1 MSDVAKRLMFASES
15 APTDEAASCQTPH
28 TPCIS
33 RWQFVAFLQG
43 CDILTVIL
51 AAVGAWYYAT
61 RDAAAQALM
70 LFAAQAPSVWESL
83 AFAVVLAAV
92 LHCLLRVFGGYR
104 FATTIA
110 PIRSSAIFI
119 ACWCVLCAPLL
130 AIALIQLPAD
140 NPGRVW
146 MVTWFAAAG
155 LLMSGLRPVIS
166 IAGQW
171 LRAQGVLGY
180 TICIVGSGAA
190 AVACAERARHDPSGI
205 TVVGYFDN
213 VGAEGHGI
221 PGVPRLGGLADVL
234 PFLARRQLG
243 AVVIALKLTEQ
254 RKITDM
260 VTALRRHPIR
270 VLLAPW
276 FDEAGDAPF
285 ATKSMQT
292 DIGGM
297 ALYIVSERPV
307 AGWCWVFKDLQD
319 RSLALAALLF
329 LSPVLLGA
337 AVAIKLSSPGPVLF
351 RQVRRGY
358 GGKQFRIFKFRTM
371 HQAASLGG
379 QNRLTLTRRDDPRI
393 FPVGGWLR
401 RTSLDELPQLFNVI
415 LGDMWLVGPRP
426 HSPLAEAAGVIYADA
441 VADYIARYRI
451 KPGIT
456 GWAQVNGW
464 RGPTETLEQIS
475 RRVQCD
481 LDYIERWSPWF
492 DARIVIATVSGGLKH
507 ENAF

>member
-1 MSDVAKRLMFASES
+1 MSDVAKRLPFVSDT
-15 APTDEAASCQTPH
+15 APMDDSASCQTPRM
-28 TPCIS
+28 PLIS
-33 RWQFVAFLQG
+33 RWQFVACLQG
-43 CDILTVIL
+43 CEILTVIL
-51 AAVGAWYYAT
+51 ASVAARSYVMH
-61 RDAAAQALM
+61 DAGTQPLT
-70 LFAAQAPSVWESL
+70 VWESL
-83 AFAVVLAAV
+83 GSAVGLAAM

-104 FATTIA
+104 FVSTIA
-110 PIRSSAIFI
+110 PARSSAILM
-119 ACWCVLCAPLL
+119 ACWCILSAPLII
-130 AIALIQLPAD
+130 IALSHLPAG
-140 NPGRVW
+140 NPVRVW
-146 MVTWFAAAG
+146 IVAWLAAAG
-155 LLMSGLRPVIS
+155 LVMTGLRPIV
-166 IAGQW
+166 AGAGHW

-180 TICIVGSGAA
+180 TVCIIGSGAA
-190 AVACAERARHDPSGI
+190 AVACADRARRDPAGI

-234 PFLARRQLG
+234 PFLRRRQLD
-243 AVVIALKLTEQ
+243 AVVVALKLTEQ
-254 RKITDM
+254 RQITDM
-260 VTALRRHPIR
+260 VTTLRRHPIR

-285 ATKSMQT
+285 AMKSMQT

-297 ALYIVSERPV
+297 ALYVVSERPV
-307 AGWCWVFKDLQD
+307 AGWCWVFKDIQD
-319 RSLALAALLF
+319 RSLALIALLF
-329 LSPVLLGA
+329 LTPVLLGA

-351 RQVRRGY
+351 RQIRRGY
-358 GGKQFRIFKFRTM
+358 GGRQFRIFKFRTM
-371 HQAASLGG
+371 HQAPSHGG
-379 QNRLTLTRRDDPRI
+379 HRLILTKRDDPRI

-492 DARIVIATVSGGLKH
+492 DARIVMATVRGGLKH